1 MSSRSRRLMP
11 HLLWLACA
19 CMPAAAQ
26 VQETDPA
33 LGADASGIV
42 TNQAITVA
50 GREFS
55 DYFTAAWRDKPDSER
70 YAIAIRERPSARL
83 GSQVRVE
90 FAQRPVYQSR
100 LPPSRAALKSLGEQA
115 ADIAYQAVQAT
126 EAQRALVIDADVA
139 GDEF

>member
-1 MSSRSRRLMP
+1 MSSASPRLTF
-11 HLLWLACA
+11 LLLSLAVCA
-19 CMPAAAQ
+19 CVPAAAQ
-26 VQETDPA
+26 LPGPPGDGT
-33 LGADASGIV
+33 GIV

-55 DYFTAAWRDKPDSER
+55 DYFIAAWRDKPDSER

-115 ADIAYQAVQAT
+115 AETAYQAVQAT
-126 EAQRALVIDADVA
+126 EAQRVLVNDADLGV
-139 GDEF
+139 DEF

>member
-1 MSSRSRRLMP
+1 MTSASP
-11 HLLWLACA
+11 HLALFLLSLACA
-19 CMPAAAQ
+19 CVPAAAQ
-26 VQETDPA
+26 LP
-33 LGADASGIV
+33 GAPGDGTGIV

-50 GREFS
+50 GHEFS
-55 DYFTAAWRDKPDSER
+55 DYFIAAWRDKPDSER

-115 ADIAYQAVQAT
+115 AELAYQAVQAT
-126 EAQRALVIDADVA
+126 EAQRVLVNDADLGA
-139 GDEF
+139 DEF